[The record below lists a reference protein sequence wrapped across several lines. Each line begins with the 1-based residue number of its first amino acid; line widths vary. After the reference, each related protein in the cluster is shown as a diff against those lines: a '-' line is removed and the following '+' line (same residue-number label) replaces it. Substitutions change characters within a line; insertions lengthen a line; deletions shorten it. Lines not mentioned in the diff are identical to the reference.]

1 MAFEQDGIVQ
11 VEVSELK
18 DLLNSDAIIIDVRE
32 LEEYDESHIPGVPLI
47 PMNSIP
53 QHMDK
58 LDKEKSYV
66 FVCRS
71 GARSQ
76 NVALYLKEHGF
87 SDVHNFSG
95 GMLNWDGER
104 NSGLEWVVKDPAELY
119 KEKA

>member
-11 VEVSELK
+11 VEVDELK
-18 DLLNSDAIIIDVRE
+18 ELLNSDTIIVDVRE
-32 LEEYDESHIPGVPLI
+32 LEEYDEAHIPGVPLI

-53 QHMDK
+53 HHMEK
-58 LDKEKSYV
+58 LDKGKSYV

-76 NVALYLKEHGF
+76 NVALYLNEHGF
-87 SDVHNFSG
+87 TDVKNYAG

-104 NSGLEWVVKDPAELY
+104 SSGLEWVVKDTGELY
-119 KEKA
+119 KGKD